1 MRKLFIALL
10 IVPFV
15 SIARK
20 KQITLEDLQFE
31 PDVVPGFFQQPLD
44 SIINP
49 TKNAK
54 GYDEN
59 SPLNFTDRIKGK
71 FLIIH
76 GTADDNVHFQNG
88 VEMINAIGRDIVD
101 FQGACYPKKNN
112 SISATIDNSSFHLW
126 SKMTNWLTKSE
137 HENAKSRK

>member
-20 KQITLEDLQFE
+20 KQITLEDLYKSKMFE

-88 VEMINAIGRDIVD
+88 VEMINAIVRDIVD
-101 FQGACYPKKNN
+101 FQSAYYPKK
-112 SISATIDNSSFHLW
+112 
-126 SKMTNWLTKSE
+126 K
-137 HENAKSRK
+137 